1 MSPAIDYLLY
11 QSEFFHKSVSVI
23 GEFKKLLV
31 IDFQLFLIFDPLMYK
46 SESGLFYVFS
56 TVITRKL

>member
-11 QSEFFHKSVSVI
+11 QTEFFHKSVSVI

-31 IDFQLFLIFDPLMYK
+31 IDFQLFFNHRPFNVQI
-46 SESGLFYVFS
+46 
-56 TVITRKL
+56 